1 MATILN
7 IYTREP
13 KFLATDEHPDAA
25 RYRYGSYWLH
35 AVGGEPTSGE
45 VTSMLNT
52 RGQPIDPRIA
62 SGPNADLESV
72 KEFLRH
78 RVRSS

>member
-7 IYTREP
+7 IYVREP
-13 KFLATDEHPDAA
+13 NFLPTAEDPDAA
-25 RYRYGSYWLH
+25 RYKYGSYWLH
-35 AVGGEPTSGE
+35 AVGGEPTPGE

-62 SGPNADLESV
+62 PGPNADLESV

-78 RVRSS
+78 RVRS

>member
-7 IYTREP
+7 IYVREP
-13 KFLATDEHPDAA
+13 EFPASDENPNAA

-35 AVGGEPTSGE
+35 AVGGEPTPAE

-52 RGQPIDPRIA
+52 RGQPVDPRIA
-62 SGPNADLESV
+62 PGPVADLESV